1 MKGIGFPQ
9 VGGGGGVTGVSERR
23 GAEGVL
29 LGGTPSSPDRH
40 ICLEGKRGGFAESW
54 GWSWEHRKDKLFFK

>member
-1 MKGIGFPQ
+1 MKGIGFPPM
-9 VGGGGGVTGVSERR
+9 GGVTGVSRR

-40 ICLEGKRGGFAESW
+40 ICLEGKREGFAESW
-54 GWSWEHRKDKLFFK
+54 GWSWEHRKDKLFFY